1 MFVIE
6 REIDRS
12 RVIVSRDVGLTAL
25 PGKVKQNARNCVE
38 RALLKTISR
47 MKTDGFNYMVQN
59 WRNGNIDRRVGQK
72 YKVAKEIQLYHITKN
87 DVTFSLHWPNGS
99 SRPVKCKP
107 LRPEDE
113 SQIGRT
119 DTSMD
124 SHGGHRLIDVD
135 PWLVH
140 VKKRLYC

>member
-6 REIDRS
+6 IEIDRS

-59 WRNGNIDRRVGQK
+59 
-72 YKVAKEIQLYHITKN
+72 
-87 DVTFSLHWPNGS
+87 
-99 SRPVKCKP
+99 
-107 LRPEDE
+107 
-113 SQIGRT
+113 
-119 DTSMD
+119 
-124 SHGGHRLIDVD
+124 
-135 PWLVH
+135 
-140 VKKRLYC
+140 